1 MSAAAPVK
9 KGPPAKGPSA
19 PPRAPLANEAV
30 IESIDHEGV
39 GVAHVE
45 GKVTFID
52 GGVTGERVVFSRR
65 RSRGNFDLGTV
76 TQVLKESSQRTTP
89 RCAYF
94 GICGG
99 CAMQH
104 VDAAAQV
111 AAKQRVLEDNLARL
125 GKVTPEQMLPPVI
138 GPAWGYRNRARMSVH
153 YVAKKG
159 GVLVG
164 FHERRSSFVAD
175 TLSCQVL
182 PPHVSNLIPAL
193 REMLTAMQL
202 RDRLPQIE
210 VAVGEEVTAL
220 VLRHLE
226 PIPEGDAAML
236 RAFADKHAV
245 QWWLQPKGP
254 ETAHPFYPLEAPA
267 LDYRLPEFG
276 LSLRYRPTEFTQVNA
291 GVNRVL
297 VKRAVDLLDPQPG
310 ERVGDLFCGLGN
322 FSLALASRGADVV
335 GMEGAPSLV
344 ARAAENAALNGLQDR
359 ARFLAHDL
367 YTDAEGAVKRL
378 GRVDK
383 LLIDPPRDGAL
394 DICKALGDDAPSRI
408 VYVSCSPATLARD
421 AGVLVNVKGYRL
433 VCAGVVNM
441 FPHTGHVESI
451 ALFQRA

>member
-1 MSAAAPVK
+1 VSAAT
-9 KGPPAKGPSA
+9 
-19 PPRAPLANEAV
+19 EAV
-30 IESIDHEGV
+30 IESLDHEGV
-39 GVAHVE
+39 GVAHVD
-45 GKVTFID
+45 GKVIFID
-52 GGVTGERVVFSRR
+52 GGVTGERVAFTRR

-76 TQVLKESSQRTTP
+76 TQVLRESAQRVRP
-89 RCAYF
+89 RCGYF

-104 VDAAAQV
+104 VEPFAQV

-125 GKVTPEQMLPPVI
+125 GKVKPEQILPPVV
-138 GPAWGYRNRARMSVH
+138 GAAWHYRTRARLSVH

-175 TLSCQVL
+175 TMSCEIL
-182 PPHVSNLIPAL
+182 PPHVSRLIPEL
-193 REMLTAMQL
+193 REMFTSMKL
-202 RDRLPQIE
+202 RERMPQIE
-210 VAVGEEVTAL
+210 LAVGENVTVF

-226 PIPEGDAAML
+226 PIPDEDAARL
-236 RAFADKHAV
+236 RAFADRHGI

-254 ETAHPFYPLEAPA
+254 ETAHPFHPLDAPA

-276 LSLRYRPTEFTQVNA
+276 LSIGFRPTEFTQVNA
-291 GVNRVL
+291 GVNRIL
-297 VKRAVDLLDPQPG
+297 VKRAVDLLDPRPG

-322 FSLALASRGADVV
+322 FTLALATRGADVIGV
-335 GMEGAPSLV
+335 EGAPSLV
-344 ARAAENAALNGLQDR
+344 ARGAENAAANGLSER
-359 ARFLAHDL
+359 ATFIAHDL
-367 YTDAEGAVKRL
+367 YTDAAGALARL
-378 GRVDK
+378 GKVDK

-394 DICKALGDDAPSRI
+394 EICKGLPDDGGPRRI

-433 VCAGVVNM
+433 MCAGVVNM

-451 ALFQRA
+451 ALFQR

>member
-1 MSAAAPVK
+1 MPVA
-9 KGPPAKGPSA
+9 PAKGGSPG
-19 PPRAPLANEAV
+19 EAF

-39 GVAHVE
+39 GVAHVD
-45 GKVTFID
+45 GKVVFID
-52 GGVTGERVVFSRR
+52 GGVTGERVLFTRR

-76 TQVLKESSQRTTP
+76 TQVLRASAQRTDP
-89 RCAYF
+89 RCRYF
-94 GICGG
+94 GTCGG

-104 VDAAAQV
+104 VEARAQI

-125 GKVTPEQMLPPVI
+125 GKVTPEQVLPPVL
-138 GPAWGYRNRARMSVH
+138 GPSWRYRNRARLSVH

-175 TLSCQVL
+175 TMSCEVM
-182 PPHVSNLIPAL
+182 PAHVSGMIPAL
-193 REMLTAMQL
+193 REMFTSMTL
-202 RDRLPQIE
+202 RDRIPQIE
-210 VAVGEEVTAL
+210 VAVGEAVTVF

-226 PIPEGDAAML
+226 PIPDDDAAKL
-236 RAFADKHAV
+236 RAFADEHGI

-254 ETAHPFYPLEAPA
+254 DTAYPWYPVEAPA
-267 LDYRLPEFG
+267 LDYKLPEFG

-291 GVNRVL
+291 GVNAVL
-297 VKRAVDLLDPQPG
+297 VRRAVDMLDAKPG

-322 FSLALASRGADVV
+322 FTLAIASRGVDVV
-335 GMEGAPSLV
+335 GVEGAPSLV
-344 ARAAENAALNGLQDR
+344 ERARENAKLNGLESR
-359 ARFLAHDL
+359 ASFIAYDL
-367 YTDAEGAVKRL
+367 YADAPGALQKL

-394 DICKALGDDAPSRI
+394 ETCKAIGDDGPSRI
-408 VYVSCSPATLARD
+408 VYVSCSPGTLARD

-433 VCAGVVNM
+433 LAAGVVNM

-451 ALFQRA
+451 ALFSR

>member
-1 MSAAAPVK
+1 MT
-9 KGPPAKGPSA
+9 
-19 PPRAPLANEAV
+19 EAF
-30 IESIDHEGV
+30 IESVDHEGI

-52 GGVTGERVVFSRR
+52 GGVTGERVAFTRR
-65 RSRGNFDLGTV
+65 RSRGNFDLGSV
-76 TQVLKESSQRTTP
+76 SQVLRESSQRVTP
-89 RCAYF
+89 RCRYF
-94 GICGG
+94 GTCGG

-104 VDAAAQV
+104 IEAAAQV
-111 AAKQRVLEDNLARL
+111 ASKQRVLEDNLARL
-125 GKVTPEQMLPPVI
+125 GKVKPEQLLPPVL
-138 GPAWGYRNRARMSVH
+138 GPSWGYRNRARLSVH

-175 TLSCQVL
+175 TMSCEVL
-182 PPHVSNLIPAL
+182 PPAVSKMIPEL
-193 REMLTAMQL
+193 REMFTSMAG
-202 RDRLPQIE
+202 RDRMPQIE
-210 VAVGEEVTAL
+210 LAVGEDVTIF

-226 PIPEGDAAML
+226 AISEDDAAKL
-236 RAFADKHAV
+236 RAFADRNAI

-254 ETAHPFYPLEAPA
+254 ETAHPFHPKEAPA

-310 ERVGDLFCGLGN
+310 ERVGDLFCGIGN
-322 FSLALASRGADVV
+322 FTLALASRGAAEVV
-335 GMEGAPSLV
+335 GMEGSPQLV
-344 ARAAENAALNGLQDR
+344 ARAAENARLNGLEGR
-359 ARFLAHDL
+359 ARFIAHDL
-367 YTDAEGAVKRL
+367 YTDAPGALEKL

-394 DICKALGDDAPSRI
+394 EICKGLGDGGPSRI
-408 VYVSCSPATLARD
+408 VYVSCSPGTLARD
-421 AGVLVNVKGYRL
+421 AGVLVNVHGYRL
-433 VCAGVVNM
+433 TKAGVVNM

-451 ALFQRA
+451 ALFEK

>member
-1 MSAAAPVK
+1 VS
-9 KGPPAKGPSA
+9 
-19 PPRAPLANEAV
+19 EAF

-39 GVAHVE
+39 GVAHVD

-52 GGVTGERVVFSRR
+52 GGVTGERVAFTKR

-76 TQVLKESSQRTTP
+76 TQVLRESSLRVTP
-89 RCAYF
+89 RCRYF

-104 VDAAAQV
+104 VDPSAQV

-125 GKVTPEQMLPPVI
+125 GKVTPELMLPPVA
-138 GPAWGYRNRARMSVH
+138 GPSWRYRTRARLSVH

-175 TLSCQVL
+175 TASCEVL
-182 PPHVSNLIPAL
+182 PASVSALIPEL
-193 REMLTAMQL
+193 REMFTSMEL
-202 RDRLPQIE
+202 RERMPQIE
-210 VAVGEEVTAL
+210 LAVGEDVTIF

-226 PIPEGDAAML
+226 PIPAADAARL
-236 RAFADKHAV
+236 RAFADRHGI

-254 ETAHPFYPLEAPA
+254 ETAHPFHPLEAPA

-291 GVNRVL
+291 DVNRVL
-297 VKRAVDLLDPQPG
+297 VKRAVDLLDPRRG
-310 ERVGDLFCGLGN
+310 ESVGDLFCGIGN
-322 FSLALASRGADVV
+322 FSLALATRGAKVLGV
-335 GMEGAPSLV
+335 EGSPALV
-344 ARAAENAALNGLQDR
+344 ARAGENAKLNGLEELAQ
-359 ARFLAHDL
+359 FVAHDL
-367 YTDAEGAVKRL
+367 YTDAAGAWKRL
-378 GRVDK
+378 GHVDK

-394 DICKALGDDAPSRI
+394 DICKELPADGPSRI

-421 AGVLVNVKGYRL
+421 AGMLVHVKGYRL
-433 VCAGVVNM
+433 SKAGVVNM

-451 ALFQRA
+451 ALFER

>member
-1 MSAAAPVK
+1 VNARI
-9 KGPPAKGPSA
+9 PA
-19 PPRAPLANEAV
+19 EAL

-39 GVAHVE
+39 GVAHVD

-52 GGVTGERVVFSRR
+52 GGVTGERVAFTRR

-76 TQVLKESSQRTTP
+76 TEVLRESTLRVKP
-89 RCAYF
+89 RCAWF
-94 GICGG
+94 GTCGG

-125 GKVTPEQMLPPVI
+125 GKVAPQLILPPVV
-138 GPAWGYRNRARMSVH
+138 GPSWGYRNRARLSVH

-175 TLSCQVL
+175 TTSCDVL
-182 PPHVSNLIPAL
+182 PPHVGRLIPGL
-193 REMLTAMQL
+193 RAMFTAMRI
-202 RDRLPQIE
+202 RDRVPQLE
-210 VAVGEEVTAL
+210 LAVGEDVTVF

-226 PIPEGDAAML
+226 PVPEHDQALL
-236 RAFADKHAV
+236 RAFADEHGI
-245 QWWLQPKGP
+245 QWWFQPKGP
-254 ETAHPFYPLEAPA
+254 ETAHPWYPLHAPQ

-276 LSLRYRPTEFTQVNA
+276 LSLAFRPTEFTQVNA

-297 VKRAVDLLDPQPG
+297 VRRAVQMLDPRPG

-322 FSLALASRGADVV
+322 FSLPLATRGAQVV
-335 GMEGAPSLV
+335 GMEGSPGLV
-344 ARAAENAALNGLQDR
+344 QRAAENAKRNGLEH
-359 ARFLAHDL
+359 LASFMAYDL
-367 YTDAEGAVKRL
+367 YADAQGALQRL
-378 GRVDK
+378 GPVDK

-394 DICKALGDDAPSRI
+394 EICKALPGEGAPSRI

-421 AGVLVNVKGYRL
+421 AGVLVNVKGYAL
-433 VCAGVVNM
+433 KAAGVVNM

-451 ALFQRA
+451 ALFER

>member
-1 MSAAAPVK
+1 MS
-9 KGPPAKGPSA
+9 
-19 PPRAPLANEAV
+19 EAF
-30 IESIDHEGV
+30 IESIDHEGI
-39 GVAHVE
+39 GVAHVD

-52 GGVTGERVVFSRR
+52 GGVTGERVAFARR

-76 TQVLKESSQRTTP
+76 TQVLRESSQRVVP
-89 RCAYF
+89 RCPYF
-94 GICGG
+94 GTCGG

-104 VDAAAQV
+104 VDASAQV

-125 GKVTPEQMLPPVI
+125 GKVKPEQMLPAI
-138 GPAWGYRNRARMSVH
+138 MGPSWGYRTRARLSVH

-175 TLSCQVL
+175 TMSCEVL
-182 PPHVSNLIPAL
+182 PPAVSALIPEL
-193 REMLTAMQL
+193 REMFTSMQL
-202 RDRLPQIE
+202 RERMPQIE
-210 VAVGEEVTAL
+210 LAVGEDVTIL

-226 PIPEGDAAML
+226 PIPEDDAAKL
-236 RAFADKHAV
+236 RAFADRHGI

-254 ETAHPFYPLEAPA
+254 DTAHAFHPLEAPA

-297 VKRAVDLLDPQPG
+297 VKRAVDLLDPLPG
-310 ERVGDLFCGLGN
+310 ERVGDLFCGIGN
-322 FSLALASRGADVV
+322 FTLALATRGADVL
-335 GMEGAPSLV
+335 GMEGSPALV
-344 ARAAENAALNGLQDR
+344 ARAAENAKLNGLEGR
-359 ARFLAHDL
+359 ARFVAHDL
-367 YTDAEGAVKRL
+367 YTDAAGALKRL
-378 GRVDK
+378 GPVDK

-394 DICKALGDDAPSRI
+394 DICKELPADGPSRI
-408 VYVSCSPATLARD
+408 VYVSCSPSTLARD

-433 VCAGVVNM
+433 AKAGVVNM

-451 ALFQRA
+451 ALFQR